1 MNSFAQT
8 IRALGLTRL
17 VILGAVLIGVG
28 VFFIF
33 LMGRMSAPNMALLF
47 GGLTSKDAGEIVAK
61 LDAQR
66 VPYQLAGDGTQIMVP
81 ADQVL
86 RVRMSL
92 AEEGLPV
99 GGSVG
104 YEIFDQGEAF
114 GTTSL
119 VQNVNMLR
127 ALEGELSRTIAS
139 LGPVAGA
146 RVHLVVPKREVF
158 SRSEVEPS
166 ASIALKLRGAAK
178 LSRQQI
184 AAIQN
189 LVAAAVPGLTVGRI
203 AIVDDAGNLL
213 ARGDGGGDSGA
224 GGTGAE
230 DNRIAFEERVA
241 RSIEEMVERIVGFGK
256 VRAEVSA
263 DIDFDRLTTNDEI
276 YNPDGQVIRST
287 QTIEEQQSSK
297 DSSQAKGVSASENL
311 PGADGANGGSAN
323 NSNQKGHTEEVINY
337 EISKTIRTHIRE
349 GGTIRRLSV
358 AVLVDGTYKP
368 SATEGEPPTYEPRTD
383 EELGK
388 LTDLVKGAVGFTEE
402 RGDKVQVV
410 NMAFA
415 PVEVDGPVEEGGF
428 SMPGVDMM
436 KILEIVVI
444 GFVSVLVI
452 LLVLRP
458 LVTRLLSPV
467 AAGDTAAGALA
478 LSGPEG
484 TAALPAPS
492 GGAAGAAA
500 PRQIE
505 RRPEAPPEEEPE
517 PLIDLARVEGRV
529 RQATVKK
536 VNEIVEKHPEEAL
549 NIVRNW
555 LYSE

>member
-28 VFFIF
+28 IFFIF
-33 LMGRMSAPNMALLF
+33 IMGRMSAPNMALLF
-47 GGLTSKDAGEIVAK
+47 GGLGSKDASEIVAK
-61 LDAQR
+61 LEAQR
-66 VPYQLAGDGTQIMVP
+66 VPYQLTGDGTQIMVP

-139 LGPVAGA
+139 LAPVAGA

-178 LSRQQI
+178 LSRQQVS
-184 AAIQN
+184 AIQN
-189 LVAAAVPGLTVGRI
+189 LVAAAVPGLVVSRI
-203 AIVDDAGNLL
+203 AIVDDKGNLL
-213 ARGDGGGDSGA
+213 ARGDGGDPASA

-287 QTIEEQQSSK
+287 QTIEEQQVSK
-297 DSSQAKGVSASENL
+297 DSSQARGVSASENL
-311 PGADGANGGSAN
+311 PGSEGASGGSAN
-323 NSNQKGHTEEVINY
+323 NSNSKGHTEEVINY

-358 AVLVDGTYKP
+358 AVLIDGTYKP
-368 SATEGEPPTYEPRTD
+368 SDQEETPPTYEPRSD
-383 EELGK
+383 EELAK
-388 LTDLVKGAVGFTEE
+388 LTELVKGAVGFNEE

-410 NMAFA
+410 NMPFA
-415 PVEVDGPVEEGGF
+415 SVDTGEAVEDAGF
-428 SMPGVDMM
+428 ALPGVDMM

-458 LVTRLLSPV
+458 LVNRLLTPV
-467 AAGDTAAGALA
+467 AAGEAGAPGALA
-478 LSGPEG
+478 LSGPDG
-484 TAALPAPS
+484 AAALPAPA
-492 GGAAGAAA
+492 AAGAAA

-517 PLIDLARVEGRV
+517 TLIDLARVEGRV

>member
-1 MNSFAQT
+1 MIGCARLLSGVESLNSFAQT

-17 VILGAVLIGVG
+17 VILGAVIIGVG
-28 VFFIF
+28 IFFIF

-127 ALEGELSRTIAS
+127 ALEGELARTIGS

-178 LSRQQI
+178 LNRQQI

-189 LVAAAVPGLTVGRI
+189 LVAAAVPGLAVGRI

-213 ARGDGGGDSGA
+213 ARGDGGGASGA
-224 GGTGAE
+224 GGSNAE

-241 RSIEEMVERIVGFGK
+241 RSIEEIVERIVGFGK

-276 YNPDGQVIRST
+276 FNPDGQVIRRAGDGIGRT
-287 QTIEEQQSSK
+287 TERPRQIRHLLLFDGRDVGLGKMRRQGCIVHRFGEEEL
-297 DSSQAKGVSASENL
+297 DRRFNRDGTAKVFISAAIGCS
-311 PGADGANGGSAN
+311 GCGSR
-323 NSNQKGHTEEVINY
+323 SGFGLRLK
-337 EISKTIRTHIRE
+337 RR
-349 GGTIRRLSV
+349 RRLDDGNRLCNHGGLGRDRI
-358 AVLVDGTYKP
+358 AVEHGVQLFDQVGVGSRRLGLSLLDHREDHLDPVDR
-368 SATEGEPPTYEPRTD
+368 GEDQRDRLRTD
-383 EELGK
+383 WQLAIA
-388 LTDLVKGAVGFTEE
+388 DLAEH
-402 RGDKVQVV
+402 
-410 NMAFA
+410 
-415 PVEVDGPVEEGGF
+415 
-428 SMPGVDMM
+428 
-436 KILEIVVI
+436 
-444 GFVSVLVI
+444 
-452 LLVLRP
+452 VLRR
-458 LVTRLLSPV
+458 VRQRFQSRQ
-467 AAGDTAAGALA
+467 ADEAAGALDGVNQA
-478 LSGPEG
+478 ENARDELGFRVLLE
-484 TAALPAPS
+484 LDELD
-492 GGAAGAAA
+492 
-500 PRQIE
+500 IE
-505 RRPEAPPEEEPE
+505 RC
-517 PLIDLARVEGRV
+517 
-529 RQATVKK
+529 QAFG
-536 VNEIVEKHPEEAL
+536 AL
-549 NIVRNW
+549 GQKFTQ
-555 LYSE
+555 